1 MALRIHFDNCGS
13 LHDPFLGLLVSLS
26 IDVELGQECL
36 GIDLVLDGQ
45 KVSLE
50 VLGEGQLLVAYSLA
64 WWISSSSAA

>member
-1 MALRIHFDNCGS
+1 MDLGTSFDNYGS
-13 LHDPFLGLLVSLS
+13 LHASVPGQLYPLS